1 MDNQNKTPGRS
12 LYDDVTTTI
21 IAQLEAGCLP
31 WVQPWQAD
39 DAAIGIPRNAATGR
53 SYSGINVLIL
63 WNALFGHGYETQRW
77 LTYRQAMALGGSV
90 RKGESGTSICYADSF
105 VPKNS
110 GGGGEDGV
118 SADGEPRRIP
128 FLKRFT
134 VFNIDQCVDL
144 PEQVHAPDI
153 LRGPEVIVPQAE
165 TLVKATGADI
175 RIGGT
180 LAYYDPNTDQIHV
193 PRRQLF
199 GASID
204 WYRTVLHELGHFSGH
219 ASRLDRFHGVATIDP
234 QHWYARE
241 ELVAEMASAFLC
253 AELGIVP
260 TVRHADYI
268 GAWLAILRED
278 NRAIFRAAS
287 AASKAAH
294 YLMGFLPSQEAGQ

>member
-1 MDNQNKTPGRS
+1 MDKHDKAPGRS

-63 WNALFGHGYETQRW
+63 WNALFGQGYETQRW

-105 VPKNS
+105 VPK
-110 GGGGEDGV
+110 GEDGV

-134 VFNIDQCVDL
+134 VFNIDQCIDL

-153 LRGPEVIVPQAE
+153 LRGPEVVVPQAE
-165 TLVKATGADI
+165 TLVQATGAEI

-180 LAYYDPNTDQIHV
+180 LAYYAPAEDHIHL

-204 WYRTVLHELGHFSGH
+204 YYRTLLHELGHWTGH
-219 ASRLDRFHGVATIDP
+219 ASRLDRFHGFATIDP

-268 GAWLAILRED
+268 GAWLAILQED

-287 AASKAAH
+287 AASKAAQ